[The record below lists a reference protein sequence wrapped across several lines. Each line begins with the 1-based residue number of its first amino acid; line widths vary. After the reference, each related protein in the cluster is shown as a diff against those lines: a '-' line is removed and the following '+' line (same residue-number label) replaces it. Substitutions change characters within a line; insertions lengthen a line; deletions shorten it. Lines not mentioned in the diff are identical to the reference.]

1 MEGSHGVDS
10 VENGHVF
17 IFGWRSDYVFDHLGG
32 GEAGGIAISPQP
44 IAAVLSHTQW
54 LIDRGNLAAAEDFD
68 LIAGG
73 TLLHWDGSR

>member
-1 MEGSHGVDS
+1 MYLQQPHTFKNGEPADCASAGSP
-10 VENGHVF
+10 
-17 IFGWRSDYVFDHLGG
+17 WYHLGG
-32 GEAGGIAISPQP
+32 GEAGGIAISPQR